1 MQTEGIGGLAR
12 HRWSPGTDGARAQT
26 EPRYRRHPG
35 TDGARVQT
43 DAGLQRTAIH
53 SHRNQWLLESL
64 QKGLWGDF
72 AGTGGGFRDRRAL

>member
-1 MQTEGIGGLAR
+1 MSNEEGELPGGATHKQT
-12 HRWSPGTDGARAQT
+12 
-26 EPRYRRHPG
+26 HP
-35 TDGARVQT
+35 
-43 DAGLQRTAIH
+43 AGLQRTAIH